1 MKYFILAMCI
11 LIAGCVQKK
20 ENGSQMATLDSDSY
34 VSHCLGRYQFSLPA
48 GFALTTGGVG
58 EFHPESMPSEEPAI
72 NLEVVATDI
81 NEGFYK
87 NKVEARIAELRAE
100 KKGTGVDYLADV
112 QKLATDL
119 VQVRA
124 GNVEKFYRSELH
136 ALKGGSYVVA
146 SLESSDNQYEVAEA
160 RLRKFVDGIVVAGSP
175 GDTGK
180 GFCIGSLTINGDF
193 KREWFQFSYRS
204 AVKPDIVVSADVD
217 TYSKDDPETLFDR
230 LGGPSS
236 LLKIVDLKY
245 SVIRKREIVIGGMQA
260 QEWLGAV
267 KLPERKNKKY
277 GFALETIRR
286 TPSLMTPKI
295 HLAFD
300 SGELGVDGV
309 ANETSMSDNEA
320 VAFWDRMVASIRS
333 RKLSL

>member
-1 MKYFILAMCI
+1 MSI
-11 LIAGCVQKK
+11 LIAGCEQKK
-20 ENGSQMATLDSDSY
+20 ENESQMAALDSDSY
-34 VSHCLGRYQFSLPA
+34 VSHCLGRYQFSVPA
-48 GFALTTGGVG
+48 GFAPTTGGVG
-58 EFHPESMPSEEPAI
+58 QFHPESMPSDEPAI

-81 NEGFYK
+81 NENFYK

-112 QKLATDL
+112 QKLTADL
-119 VQVRA
+119 IRVRA

-160 RLRKFVDGIVVAGSP
+160 RLRKFVDEIVVAGSP

-180 GFCIGSLTINGDF
+180 GFCIGPLTINGDF
-193 KREWFQFSYRS
+193 NREWFQFSYRS
-204 AVKPDIVVSADVD
+204 VAKPDIVVSADVD

-236 LLKIVDLKY
+236 LLRLADLKH
-245 SVIRKREIVIGGMQA
+245 SVIRKRAILVGGMQA

-267 KLPERKNKKY
+267 KLPERKDKKY

-286 TPSLMTPKI
+286 TPSSMSPKI

-300 SGELGVDGV
+300 SGEPGLDGV
-309 ANETSMSDNEA
+309 ANETSMSENDA